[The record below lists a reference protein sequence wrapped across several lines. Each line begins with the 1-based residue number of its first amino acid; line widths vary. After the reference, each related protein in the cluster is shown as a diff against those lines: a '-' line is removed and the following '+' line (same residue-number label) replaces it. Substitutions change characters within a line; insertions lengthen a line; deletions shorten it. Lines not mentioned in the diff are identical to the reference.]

1 MKNGSI
7 YTVLIALLLG
17 FGIGC
22 TKQPTRVDNFYGT
35 AYELA
40 RVNQIDNPDAGIHT
54 GGPVGLDGIVGAK
67 VINRYEKGYDKP
79 APTTKSY
86 TINVGN

>member
-1 MKNGSI
+1 MKQRSI
-7 YTVLIALLLG
+7 CTILIALLLG
-17 FGIGC
+17 FASGC

-40 RVNQIDNPDAGIHT
+40 RVNQIGNPDAGIHT
-54 GGPVGLDGIVGAK
+54 GTPVGLDGVVGAK
-67 VINRYEKGYDKP
+67 VITRYEKGFDKP
-79 APTTKSY
+79 APVTKSY